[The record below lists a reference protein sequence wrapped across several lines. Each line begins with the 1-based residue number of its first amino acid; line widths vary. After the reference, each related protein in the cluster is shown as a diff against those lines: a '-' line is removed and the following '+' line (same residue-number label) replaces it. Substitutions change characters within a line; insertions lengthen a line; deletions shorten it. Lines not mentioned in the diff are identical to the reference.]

1 MSILMMSISNFSD
14 FIGLGVTL
22 SLGFIA
28 IETVKAFT
36 QTLSERLFRFEAFIE
51 EAFVVCKNALI
62 DKETIKEIR
71 PANVEGTSTNNDI
84 EEQKREYER
93 LTSAVEQKTRA
104 MKDEVCMRCQA
115 RSMSSICAY
124 HAAIG
129 TLLLLLGAVEER
141 YPRIVSLALAV
152 VSFIALLYTLLGWG
166 LGERSIKKKWLGKLA
181 SFSSLRHTFYAMVGT
196 LVLVLVATIIEY
208 TTPVHIAF
216 LFMTECYFWGLLIV
230 SLLPFTNFVVYIAK
244 IRLKVSDIRTQV
256 NKERDTLMAECK
268 KNTEA
273 LQMFRKIGEYAPL
286 AIRNKDEESPSTLS
300 KSPNN

>member
-1 MSILMMSISNFSD
+1 MSFLMMSISNFSD

-51 EAFVVCKNALI
+51 EAFVVCKNTLI
-62 DKETIKEIR
+62 DKETINAIR
-71 PANVEGTSTNNDI
+71 AANVNGTSTTNDI
-84 EEQKREYER
+84 EEQKREHER
-93 LTSAVEQKTRA
+93 LTCAVAQKTRA

-129 TLLLLLGAVEER
+129 TLLLLLGSVEER
-141 YPRIVSLALAV
+141 YPSTVSIALTV
-152 VSFIALLYTLLGWG
+152 VSFIALVYTALGWG

-196 LVLVLVATIIEY
+196 LFLVLVTTILRHFAPTIQAFSFITEY
-208 TTPVHIAF
+208 
-216 LFMTECYFWGLLIV
+216 YFWSLLIV
-230 SLLPFTNFVVYIAK
+230 SLLPFANFIVYIAK
-244 IRLKVSDIRTQV
+244 IRLKASDIRTQV
-256 NKERDTLMAECK
+256 KKERDTLNKECQT
-268 KNTEA
+268 NTDK
-273 LQMFRKIGEYAPL
+273 LQRLREMGEYNTQSPL
-286 AIRNKDEESPSTLS
+286 AIKGQDE
-300 KSPNN
+300 KY

>member
-1 MSILMMSISNFSD
+1 MVSISNFSD
-14 FIGLGVTL
+14 FIGLGITL

-51 EAFVVCKNALI
+51 EAFVVCKKSLI
-62 DKETIKEIR
+62 DRETMKEIR
-71 PANVEGTSTNNDI
+71 VANVNGRSTNTDL
-84 EEQKREYER
+84 EEQRREYER
-93 LTSAVEQKTRA
+93 LTSAVEQKIRA
-104 MKDEVCMRCQA
+104 MKEEVCMRCQA

-141 YPRIVSLALAV
+141 YPSIVSLALAV

-166 LGERSIKKKWLGKLA
+166 FGERSIKKKWLGTLA

-196 LVLVLVATIIEY
+196 LVLVLVVAILGY
-208 TTPVHIAF
+208 FSPANQAF
-216 LFMTECYFWGLLIV
+216 SFMKEGYFWFLLVV
-230 SLLPFTNFVVYIAK
+230 SLLPYANFAVYIAK
-244 IRLKVSDIRTQV
+244 MRLKASDIRTQV
-256 NKERDTLMAECK
+256 NEERDTLMEECK

-286 AIRNKDEESPSTLS
+286 AIRDKDEESPRTLV
-300 KSPNN
+300 KSPNH